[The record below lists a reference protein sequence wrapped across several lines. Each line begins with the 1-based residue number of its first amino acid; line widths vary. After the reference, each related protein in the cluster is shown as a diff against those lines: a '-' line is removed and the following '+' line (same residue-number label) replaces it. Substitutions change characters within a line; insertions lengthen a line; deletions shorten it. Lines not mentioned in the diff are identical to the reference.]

1 MMNCLEARKR
11 MQLYLDSELEA
22 ETSFEIEKHL
32 ESCAECAAMFK
43 AEQAF
48 HQRVSGFL
56 SKGERT
62 HSLWE
67 AAESKLTLGRFRVGL
82 KSFGSIAA
90 AVLVVFLAVL
100 WFRPKME
107 TTELAA
113 AAEESHRAYVHRV
126 IGPDFDGPVPEKTA
140 RELEG
145 KLDTAAFYCQ
155 PAASG
160 FESRGK
166 RVCHIGDVPAA
177 VILGDYEGVP
187 VSVMVFERKVLERFP
202 KTKRYVGSGESVVC
216 SRAGRY
222 QLAVRVVGKHLVCV
236 IADLSRE
243 SVEELAFSVNDRT

>member
-1 MMNCLEARKR
+1 MNCLEARKR

-32 ESCAECAAMFK
+32 ETCSECAAMFK
-43 AEQAF
+43 SEQGF

-62 HSLWE
+62 PSLWE
-67 AAESKLTLGRFRVGL
+67 SVESKLMPGRFRVGL
-82 KSFGSIAA
+82 KSIWPVAA

-100 WFRPKME
+100 WFQPKTE
-107 TTELAA
+107 TMELAA

-140 RELEG
+140 RALEG

-155 PAASG
+155 PSAAG
-160 FESRGK
+160 FVSRGK
-166 RVCHIGDVPAA
+166 RVCHIDDVPAA
-177 VILGDYEGVP
+177 VILGHCEGVP
-187 VSVMVFERKVLERFP
+187 VSVMVFERNALERFP

-216 SRAGRY
+216 SRAGSY
-222 QLAVRVVGKHLVCV
+222 QLAVRIVGKHLVCV
-236 IADLSRE
+236 IADLSRRR
-243 SVEELAFSVNDRT
+243 VEELALSVNDRT